1 MKAILIT
8 RFDNITVMMEKPDSE
23 KLPTK
28 KNIQDQLTRMIPYEA
43 LLAHVSALTGLDTPN
58 IGDHMIHLRVPCSR
72 CRPIGTL
79 SRWSQ
84 TRGFYW
90 VPARRMSCL
99 MKMSMIRANPF
110 TKIVGEIIAKKGR
123 ARPTNREIVVAARS
137 TLGGRDNAAQH
148 PCLFCSL
155 ENADAPFLG
164 KPAAA
169 ADYWCINI

>member
-8 RFDNITVMMEKPDSE
+8 RFGLKPDNITVMMEKPDSE

-79 SRWSQ
+79 SRWNQ

-123 ARPTNREIVVAARS
+123 ARPTNREIVVLWEAGTMLRS
-137 TLGGRDNAAQH
+137 ILVSSAPWKTLMR
-148 PCLFCSL
+148 LFWANQL
-155 ENADAPFLG
+155 LQRIIDA
-164 KPAAA
+164 
-169 ADYWCINI
+169 